1 MCDRWIMIAEGK
13 PGLMKAQRF
22 MMIAQADAARKIWE
36 MEKRAGKIIE

>member
-13 PGLMKAQRF
+13 PGLTDAQRF